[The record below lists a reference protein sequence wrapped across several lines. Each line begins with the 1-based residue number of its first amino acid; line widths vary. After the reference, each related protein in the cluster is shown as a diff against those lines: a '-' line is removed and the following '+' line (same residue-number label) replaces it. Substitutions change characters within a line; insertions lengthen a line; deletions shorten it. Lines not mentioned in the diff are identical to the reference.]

1 MTDISPQAD
10 HFRDAYAQQPPW
22 EIGHPQPALVAVA
35 DRIEG
40 SILDAGCGTGDCAL
54 FFAARGHVVY
64 GVDFVPEAI
73 AQAKA
78 KAAARQLEACFLVM
92 DALALGQLPRQFD
105 NVIDC
110 GLFHVLAD
118 HDRRMY
124 VDAIGQVL
132 RPGGQLWLLCFS
144 EQEPPGQGPRRI
156 SRADLHDAFAT
167 GWKIESIDEVR
178 MEAAPHVPLG
188 TFSAGGPH
196 AYRLLARRMPA
207 PQKAE
212 VQRFTNGEPKMGQ
225 HSTAD

>member
-1 MTDISPQAD
+1 MTEASPQAD
-10 HFRDAYAQQPPW
+10 HFRDAYARQPPW

-35 DRIEG
+35 DRIAG
-40 SILDAGCGTGDCAL
+40 SILDVGCGTGDCAL

-73 AQAKA
+73 KQAKA
-78 KAAARQLEACFLVM
+78 KKDAAARQLDVCFLVM

-118 HDRRMY
+118 SDRRKY
-124 VDAIGQVL
+124 VDALGQVL

-156 SRADLHDAFAT
+156 SREDLYDAFT
-167 GWKIESIDEVR
+167 PPWKIESIEEVR
-178 MEAAPHVPLG
+178 MEAALHVPAAS
-188 TFSAGGPH
+188 FSAGGPH
-196 AYRLLARRMPA
+196 AYRLIARRDSA
-207 PQKAE
+207 
-212 VQRFTNGEPKMGQ
+212 
-225 HSTAD
+225 

>member
-1 MTDISPQAD
+1 MTDASPQAD
-10 HFRDAYAQQPPW
+10 HFRDAYARQPPW
-22 EIGHPQPALVAVA
+22 EIGHLQPALVAVA

-64 GVDFVPEAI
+64 GVDFVQEAI
-73 AQAKA
+73 ARAKA
-78 KAAARQLEACFLVM
+78 KAAARQLDACFIVM

-118 HDRRMY
+118 HDRRKY

-144 EQEPPGQGPRRI
+144 EHEPPGQGPHRI
-156 SRADLHDAFAT
+156 SREDLHDAFAAP
-167 GWKIESIDEVR
+167 WKIESLEEVR
-178 MEAAPHVPLG
+178 MEAAQHVPPDS
-188 TFSAGGPH
+188 FSAGGPR
-196 AYRLLARRMPA
+196 AYRLIASR
-207 PQKAE
+207 E
-212 VQRFTNGEPKMGQ
+212 
-225 HSTAD
+225 HS